1 MDERSYLRSSGR
13 EEKNMT
19 FARTKPTIGA
29 TREAT
34 TSSFDDAIIFRRLRR
49 RQERN
54 DVDEM
59 FSLVLFI
66 LLIIW
71 IRYSFIA
78 RSLSRALS

>member
-34 TSSFDDAIIFRRLRR
+34 TSSDCAIMFSRRRLRR
-49 RQERN
+49 QE
-54 DVDEM
+54 E
-59 FSLVLFI
+59 
-66 LLIIW
+66 
-71 IRYSFIA
+71 
-78 RSLSRALS
+78 